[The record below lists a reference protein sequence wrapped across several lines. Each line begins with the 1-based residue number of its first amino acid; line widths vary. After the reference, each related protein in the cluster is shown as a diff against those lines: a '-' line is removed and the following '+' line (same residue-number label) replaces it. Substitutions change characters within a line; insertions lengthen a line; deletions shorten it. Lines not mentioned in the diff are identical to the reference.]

1 MNKREL
7 DEINMMEL
15 EEFFELFCEEL
26 EDTDLSVVNT
36 LTDFKNI
43 DTWDS
48 LTALSIISMI
58 DEEFE
63 ILLTGIDMLNSTSIE
78 DLYTLVESKIT

>member
-1 MNKREL
+1 MK
-7 DEINMMEL
+7 L

-26 EDTDLSVVNT
+26 DDTDLSVVTT

-43 DTWDS
+43 DVWDS
-48 LTALSIISMI
+48 LTALSIISMV

-63 ILLTGIDMLNSTSIE
+63 ILLTGNDMLNSTSIE
-78 DLYTLVESKIT
+78 DLYTLVESKMP

>member
-1 MNKREL
+1 
-7 DEINMMEL
+7 MMQL

-26 EDTDLSVVNT
+26 DDTDLSVVNT

-43 DTWDS
+43 DVWDS
-48 LTALSIISMI
+48 LTALSVISMI

-63 ILLTGIDMLNSTSIE
+63 ILLTGNDLLNSTSIE
-78 DLYTLVESKIT
+78 DLYKLVKSKMT

>member
-1 MNKREL
+1 MIK
-7 DEINMMEL
+7 L

-26 EDTDLSVVNT
+26 DDTDLSVVNT

-43 DTWDS
+43 DVWDS
-48 LTALSIISMI
+48 LTALSIISMV

-63 ILLTGIDMLNSTSIE
+63 ILLTGNDMLNSTSIE
-78 DLYTLVESKIT
+78 DLYALVESKMP

>member
-1 MNKREL
+1 
-7 DEINMMEL
+7 MMEL

-26 EDTDLSVVNT
+26 DDTDLSVVTT

-43 DTWDS
+43 DVWDS

-63 ILLTGIDMLNSTSIE
+63 ILLTGNDMRNSTSIE
-78 DLYTLVESKIT
+78 DLYTLVESKMP

>member
-1 MNKREL
+1 
-7 DEINMMEL
+7 MMKL

-26 EDTDLSVVNT
+26 DDTDLSVLSI

-43 DTWDS
+43 DVWDS

-63 ILLTGIDMLNSTSIE
+63 ILLTGNDMLNSTTIE
-78 DLYTLVESKIT
+78 DLYTLVESKML

>member
-1 MNKREL
+1 MMKL
-7 DEINMMEL
+7 D
-15 EEFFELFCEEL
+15 EFFELFCEEL
-26 EDTDLSVVNT
+26 DDTDLSVLSI

-43 DTWDS
+43 DVWDS

-63 ILLTGIDMLNSTSIE
+63 ILLTGNDMLNSTTIE
-78 DLYTLVESKIT
+78 DLYTLVESKML

>member
-63 ILLTGIDMLNSTSIE
+63 ILLTGNDMMNSTSIE

>member
-1 MNKREL
+1 
-7 DEINMMEL
+7 MMQL

-26 EDTDLSVVNT
+26 DDTDLSEVNT

-43 DTWDS
+43 DVWDS
-48 LTALSIISMI
+48 LTALSVISMI

-63 ILLTGIDMLNSTSIE
+63 ILLTGNDLLNSTSIE
-78 DLYTLVESKIT
+78 DLYKLVESKMT

>member
-1 MNKREL
+1 MIK
-7 DEINMMEL
+7 L

-26 EDTDLSVVNT
+26 DDTDLSVLSI

-43 DTWDS
+43 DVWDS

-63 ILLTGIDMLNSTSIE
+63 ILLTGNDMLNSTTIE
-78 DLYTLVESKIT
+78 DLYTLVESKML

>member
-1 MNKREL
+1 
-7 DEINMMEL
+7 MMQL

-26 EDTDLSVVNT
+26 DDTDLSLVNT

-43 DTWDS
+43 DVWDS
-48 LTALSIISMI
+48 LTALSVISMI

-63 ILLTGIDMLNSTSIE
+63 ILLTGNDLLNSTSIE
-78 DLYTLVESKIT
+78 DLYKLVESKMP

>member
-1 MNKREL
+1 
-7 DEINMMEL
+7 MMKL

-26 EDTDLSVVNT
+26 DDTDLSVVST

-43 DTWDS
+43 DVWDS
-48 LTALSIISMI
+48 LTALSIISMV

-63 ILLTGIDMLNSTSIE
+63 ILLTGNDMLNSTSIE
-78 DLYTLVESKIT
+78 DLYKLVGSKMP

>member
-1 MNKREL
+1 
-7 DEINMMEL
+7 MMKL

-26 EDTDLSVVNT
+26 DDTDLSVVTT

-43 DTWDS
+43 DVWDS
-48 LTALSIISMI
+48 LTALSIISMV

-63 ILLTGIDMLNSTSIE
+63 ILLTGNDMLNSTSIE
-78 DLYTLVESKIT
+78 DLYKLVGSKMP

>member
-1 MNKREL
+1 
-7 DEINMMEL
+7 MMKL

-26 EDTDLSVVNT
+26 DDTDLSVVST

-43 DTWDS
+43 DVWDS
-48 LTALSIISMI
+48 LTALSIISMV

-63 ILLTGIDMLNSTSIE
+63 ILLTGNDMLNSTSIE
-78 DLYTLVESKIT
+78 DLYTLVESKMP

>member
-1 MNKREL
+1 
-7 DEINMMEL
+7 MMKL

-26 EDTDLSVVNT
+26 DDTDLSAVST

-43 DTWDS
+43 DVWDS

-63 ILLTGIDMLNSTSIE
+63 ILLTGNDMLNSTSIE
-78 DLYTLVESKIT
+78 DLYTLVESKMP

>member
-1 MNKREL
+1 MQ
-7 DEINMMEL
+7 L

-26 EDTDLSVVNT
+26 DDTDLSEVNT

-43 DTWDS
+43 DVWDS
-48 LTALSIISMI
+48 LTALSVISMI

-63 ILLTGIDMLNSTSIE
+63 ILLTGNDLLNSTSIE
-78 DLYTLVESKIT
+78 DLYKLVESKMP

>member
-1 MNKREL
+1 MIK
-7 DEINMMEL
+7 L

-26 EDTDLSVVNT
+26 DDTDLSVVST

-43 DTWDS
+43 DVWDS

-63 ILLTGIDMLNSTSIE
+63 ILLTGNDMLNSTSIE
-78 DLYTLVESKIT
+78 DLYALVESKMP

>member
-1 MNKREL
+1 
-7 DEINMMEL
+7 MMKL

-26 EDTDLSVVNT
+26 DDTDLSVVST

-43 DTWDS
+43 DVWDS

-63 ILLTGIDMLNSTSIE
+63 ILLTGNDMLNSTSIE
-78 DLYTLVESKIT
+78 DLYTLVESKMP

>member
-1 MNKREL
+1 
-7 DEINMMEL
+7 MMKL

-26 EDTDLSVVNT
+26 DDTDLSVVTT

-43 DTWDS
+43 DVWDS

-63 ILLTGIDMLNSTSIE
+63 ILLTGNDMGNSTSIE
-78 DLYTLVESKIT
+78 DLYTLVESKMP

>member
-63 ILLTGIDMLNSTSIE
+63 ILLTGNDMLNSTSIE

>member
-1 MNKREL
+1 MIEL
-7 DEINMMEL
+7 K
-15 EEFFELFCEEL
+15 EFFELFCEEL
-26 EDTDLSVVNT
+26 DDTDLSVLSI

-43 DTWDS
+43 DVWDS

-63 ILLTGIDMLNSTSIE
+63 ILLTGNDMRNSTSIE
-78 DLYTLVESKIT
+78 DLYTLVKSKKS

>member
-1 MNKREL
+1 MK
-7 DEINMMEL
+7 L

-26 EDTDLSVVNT
+26 DDTDLSVLSI

-43 DTWDS
+43 DVWDS

-63 ILLTGIDMLNSTSIE
+63 ILLTGNDMLNSTTIE
-78 DLYTLVESKIT
+78 DLYTLVESKML

>member
-1 MNKREL
+1 
-7 DEINMMEL
+7 MMEL

-26 EDTDLSVVNT
+26 DDTDLSVVST

-43 DTWDS
+43 DVWDS

-63 ILLTGIDMLNSTSIE
+63 ILLTGNDMRNSTSIE
-78 DLYTLVESKIT
+78 DLYTLVESKMP

>member
-1 MNKREL
+1 
-7 DEINMMEL
+7 MMKL

-26 EDTDLSVVNT
+26 DDTDLSVLSI

-43 DTWDS
+43 DVWDS

-63 ILLTGIDMLNSTSIE
+63 ILLTGNDMLNSTSIE
-78 DLYTLVESKIT
+78 DLYTLVESKMP

>member
-1 MNKREL
+1 
-7 DEINMMEL
+7 MMKL

-26 EDTDLSVVNT
+26 DDTDLSVVTT

-43 DTWDS
+43 DVWDS
-48 LTALSIISMI
+48 LTALSIISMV

-63 ILLTGIDMLNSTSIE
+63 ILLTGNDMLNSTSIE
-78 DLYTLVESKIT
+78 DLYTLVESKMP